1 MKGRRQLALA
11 FALAAALPT
20 AGAQDAAP
28 DPAEAGR
35 KIYVYS
41 CQRCHGLNLAT
52 NGIGFDLRT
61 FPAHDK
67 ARFLRSVMQGKNAM
81 PAWGG
86 TLKPEQL
93 DLLWA
98 YIGSVNGWKPA
109 ASAPQ

>member
-1 MKGRRQLALA
+1 MNGRRRLALS
-11 FALAAALPT
+11 FALAAALP
-20 AGAQDAAP
+20 ASAQEAAP
-28 DPAEAGR
+28 PPAEAGR

-61 FPAHDK
+61 FPEHDK
-67 ARFLRSVMQGKNAM
+67 ARFVRSVTHGKNAM

-86 TLKPEQL
+86 TLKPEQM

-98 YIGSVNGWKPA
+98 YIGSVNGWTA
-109 ASAPQ
+109 SASAPK